1 IALKNQARISHPL
14 NKENFMLAKL
24 IDFLLCRFTSFIT
37 GCSPTKERLRNNL
50 QEKIDCIMPIIIVTG
65 ILYYFGCLYP
75 MKYAKYPPC
84 RG

>member
-1 IALKNQARISHPL
+1 
-14 NKENFMLAKL
+14 MLAKL

-37 GCSPTKERLRNNL
+37 GVRPQKTLRNNL

-75 MKYAKYPPC
+75 MKYAKIPALS
-84 RG
+84 RVQIIG